1 MALYAHSPSRTG
13 ELSAPRRPRENIIYL
28 RQNSD
33 HSLYF
38 FFSTKSKARQGK
50 VLLAP
55 TVRWLETGLRRMS
68 SYELAGHVRSGGAR
82 GAASSIIVEHMWSE
96 FFL

>member
-1 MALYAHSPSRTG
+1 MITHHMLSRKA
-13 ELSAPRRPRENIIYL
+13 SCFIIRPL
-28 RQNSD
+28 
-33 HSLYF
+33 L
-38 FFSTKSKARQGK
+38 KARQGK

-82 GAASSIIVEHMWSE
+82 GAASSIIVEHA
-96 FFL
+96 